1 MSKPSHPSHHDNE
14 HAHQHSHHDHPHD
27 WSSSEYVANWAV
39 DQDQKEAERLEQFH
53 LLAQTIPFDNH
64 LPIKILDVG
73 AGYGALTR
81 FLLDSLP
88 NATAVCQ
95 DGSDEMTKLGQERM
109 ADIKGRFEYV
119 LCDFS
124 KAGWSAKVPGSFD
137 AVVSSLAIHNVQNP
151 SVVRSIYQEIF
162 PLVKNGGCFLNY
174 DLTMIPLE
182 DHLEWLR
189 GAGFPTVSFCWRDEK
204 RALFGGFRK

>member
-1 MSKPSHPSHHDNE
+1 MKQRRSRKEEPTSKPSHPSHHDNE
-14 HAHQHSHHDHPHD
+14 HAHQHSHHDHSHD

-39 DQDQKEAERLEQFH
+39 DQDQKEAERLEQFR

-81 FLLDSLP
+81 FLLDSFP

-124 KAGWSAKVPGSFD
+124 KAG
-137 AVVSSLAIHNVQNP
+137 
-151 SVVRSIYQEIF
+151 
-162 PLVKNGGCFLNY
+162 
-174 DLTMIPLE
+174 
-182 DHLEWLR
+182 
-189 GAGFPTVSFCWRDEK
+189 
-204 RALFGGFRK
+204 